1 MGLKDLL
8 TNPPQNFKY
17 YVGGQGYTGN
27 GSTPNMLNLRY
38 GNDTLG
44 GGNSNQPYIQT
55 SIPTGFSGLQNSTN
69 DFILRGGMLAAKD
82 SVTDVRRLGKMF
94 TDTKSPNGLL
104 FIAKQNLLSRVAV
117 RTQASTGLLNE
128 GIYTPLS
135 TLAQAGLVAFGGH
148 LNKQG
153 LNPFAGAGSNG
164 YFRGSYLQAIKP
176 QLLEELSEGNPNFK
190 NRLIQLFGI
199 KEVNPTQLEIPTFFR
214 IGNTNN
220 ISNNDINVL
229 SYPGGPGSILGVG
242 KTNIKFASSNLGGPL
257 RTLYNP
263 VGKNPLNNYGNANF
277 LVTGYDGFSIS
288 VSSPSTPL
296 EGRQVGTTTR
306 TSALGAQQITATGG
320 EQIVTA
326 RKTSKESD
334 FYSNGTRNN
343 PSYSAKIG
351 DFRASLRGL
360 LNGKS
365 TIMSNS
371 PDYKNENFE
380 IRTNIGGTATKQG
393 PGFKSSLKNLISY
406 TSGSRIGPIDRIN
419 ALPIYRSDAV
429 DTSQPVNDLVKFRI
443 AAIDTQNP
451 TLKNFIHFRAF
462 LDSFSD
468 TYNADWGTVNYLG
481 RGEDFYTYKG
491 FSRGIAMG
499 WTVAAQSK
507 EEIMI
512 MYKKLNYLASTLAPS
527 YTSKGYMA
535 GNLVQL
541 TVGGYL
547 YEQVGFIS
555 GLTYDVPMESPWEIG
570 INDEGDSDSSVKE
583 VPHIIKVTGFNF
595 IPIQSFIPSK
605 QNLYGFSSG
614 DKGIATVYGD
624 QRFISLA
631 NGGGFDDNNY
641 DSDYVEA
648 PLPPIKRTGF
658 NTKNSFKTS

>member
-55 SIPTGFSGLQNSTN
+55 SIPTGFSGLQNSTS

-104 FIAKQNLLSRVAV
+104 FIAKQQVLSRVAV

-220 ISNNDINVL
+220 ISNNEINVL

-257 RTLYNP
+257 RTLYSP

-277 LVTGYDGFSIS
+277 LVTGYDGFSVS
-288 VSSPSTPL
+288 VSSPSPPL
-296 EGRQVGTTTR
+296 EATQVGTTTR

-320 EQIVTA
+320 EQILTAKQTVT
-326 RKTSKESD
+326 ESD
-334 FYSNGTRNN
+334 FYSNGVRNN
-343 PSYSAKIG
+343 PSYTAKIK
-351 DFRASLRGL
+351 DFRTSLRGL

-371 PDYKNENFE
+371 PNYKNENLE

-393 PGFKSSLKNLISY
+393 PGYKSSLKNLISY

-419 ALPIYRSDAV
+419 ALPIYRSEYV
-429 DTSQPVNDLVKFRI
+429 DTNQPVNDLVKFRI
-443 AAIDTQNP
+443 AAIDNKNP
-451 TLKNFIHFRAF
+451 TIKDFIHFRAF

-468 TYNADWGTVNYLG
+468 NYSADWGTVNYLG
-481 RGEDFYTYKG
+481 RGENFYTYKG
-491 FSRGIAMG
+491 FNRSISMG

-512 MYKKLNYLASTLAPS
+512 MYKKLNFLASNLAPS
-527 YTSKGYMA
+527 YTSKGYMT

-570 INDEGDSDSSVKE
+570 IDDEGNSDPTVKE

-595 IPIQSFIPSK
+595 VPIQEFIPSK
-605 QNLYGFSSG
+605 QTLDGFTVDTKSPSRDISNSQGFATKYGS
-614 DKGIATVYGD
+614 
-624 QRFISLA
+624 QRFISLSTA
-631 NGGGFDDNNY
+631 GQTAEQYNNY
-641 DSDYVEA
+641 DN
-648 PLPPIKRTGF
+648 PTGEGV
-658 NTKNSFKTS
+658 

>member
-55 SIPTGFSGLQNSTN
+55 SIPTGFNGLQNSTS
-69 DFILRGGMLAAKD
+69 DFILRGGMLAAQD

-104 FIAKQNLLSRVAV
+104 FIAKQQVLSRVAV

-128 GIYTPLS
+128 GTYTPLS

-220 ISNNDINVL
+220 ISNNEINVL

-277 LVTGYDGFSIS
+277 LVTGYDGFTVS
-288 VSSPSTPL
+288 VSSPSPPL
-296 EGRQVGTTTR
+296 EATQVGTTTR
-306 TSALGAQQITATGG
+306 TSELGAEQVTATGG
-320 EQIVTA
+320 EQILTAKQTVT
-326 RKTSKESD
+326 ESD
-334 FYSNGTRNN
+334 FYSNGVRNN
-343 PSYSAKIG
+343 PSYTAKIK
-351 DFRASLRGL
+351 DFRTSLRGL

-371 PDYKNENFE
+371 PNYKNENLE
-380 IRTNIGGTATKQG
+380 IRTSIGGTKTKQG
-393 PGFKSSLKNLISY
+393 PGYRAQKNLISY
-406 TSGSRIGPIDRIN
+406 TSGSGIGPIDRIN
-419 ALPIYRSDAV
+419 ALPIYRSEYV
-429 DTSQPVNDLVKFRI
+429 DTNQPVNDLVKFRI
-443 AAIDTQNP
+443 AAIDNKNP
-451 TLKNFIHFRAF
+451 TIKDFIHFRAF

-468 TYNADWGTVNYLG
+468 NYSADWGTVNYLG
-481 RGEDFYTYKG
+481 RGENFYTYKG
-491 FSRGIAMG
+491 FNRSISMG

-512 MYKKLNYLASTLAPS
+512 MYKKLNFLASNLAPS
-527 YTSKGYMA
+527 YTSKGYMT

-547 YEQVGFIS
+547 YEQVGFIT

-570 INDEGDSDSSVKE
+570 IDDEGNSDPTVKE

-595 IPIQSFIPSK
+595 VPIQEFIPSK
-605 QNLYGFSSG
+605 QTLDGFTVDTKSPPRDISNSQGFATLYGS
-614 DKGIATVYGD
+614 
-624 QRFISLA
+624 QRFISLSTA
-631 NGGGFDDNNY
+631 GQTATQYNNY
-641 DSDYVEA
+641 DN
-648 PLPPIKRTGF
+648 PTGEGV
-658 NTKNSFKTS
+658 

>member
-44 GGNSNQPYIQT
+44 GGDSNQPYIQT
-55 SIPTGFSGLQNSTN
+55 SIPTGFNGLQNSTS

-94 TDTKSPNGLL
+94 KDTKSPNGLL
-104 FIAKQNLLSRVAV
+104 FIAKQQVLSRVAV

-128 GIYTPLS
+128 GTYTPLS

-164 YFRGSYLQAIKP
+164 DFRGSYLQAIKP

-220 ISNNDINVL
+220 ISNNEINVL

-277 LVTGYDGFSIS
+277 LVTGYDGFTVS
-288 VSSPSTPL
+288 VSSPSPPL
-296 EGRQVGTTTR
+296 EATQVGTTTR
-306 TSALGAQQITATGG
+306 TSALGAQQVTATGG
-320 EQIVTA
+320 EQILTAKQTVT
-326 RKTSKESD
+326 ESD
-334 FYSNGTRNN
+334 FYSNGIRNN
-343 PSYSAKIG
+343 PSYTAKIK
-351 DFRASLRGL
+351 DFRTSLRGL

-371 PDYKNENFE
+371 PNYKNENLE
-380 IRTNIGGTATKQG
+380 IRTSIGGTATKQG
-393 PGFKSSLKNLISY
+393 PGYKSSLKNLISY

-419 ALPIYRSDAV
+419 ALPIYRSEYV
-429 DTSQPVNDLVKFRI
+429 DTNQPVNDLVKFRI
-443 AAIDTQNP
+443 AAIDSKDP
-451 TLKNFIHFRAF
+451 TLKDFIHFRAF

-468 TYNADWGTVNYLG
+468 NYSADWGTVNYLG
-481 RGEDFYTYKG
+481 RGENFYTYKG
-491 FSRGIAMG
+491 FNRGISMG

-512 MYKKLNYLASTLAPS
+512 MYKKLNFLASNLAPS
-527 YTSKGYMA
+527 YTSKGYMT

-547 YEQVGFIS
+547 YEQVGFIT

-570 INDEGDSDSSVKE
+570 IDDEGNSDPTVKE

-595 IPIQSFIPSK
+595 VPIQEFIPSK
-605 QNLYGFSSG
+605 QTLDVFTPDPNSPSREISKSQGFATKYGS
-614 DKGIATVYGD
+614 
-624 QRFISLA
+624 QRFISLSTA
-631 NGGGFDDNNY
+631 GQTAEQYNNY
-641 DSDYVEA
+641 DN
-648 PLPPIKRTGF
+648 PTGEGV
-658 NTKNSFKTS
+658 